1 MQPVVN
7 LLLCA
12 RTAMMGGPDRVP
24 HRDRHVES
32 PRGLSHVLLPWWTSM
47 PRRGILVAKHTC
59 SGVGENPNR
68 R

>member
-12 RTAMMGGPDRVP
+12 RTAMMGVSGSGAPPR
-24 HRDRHVES
+24 S